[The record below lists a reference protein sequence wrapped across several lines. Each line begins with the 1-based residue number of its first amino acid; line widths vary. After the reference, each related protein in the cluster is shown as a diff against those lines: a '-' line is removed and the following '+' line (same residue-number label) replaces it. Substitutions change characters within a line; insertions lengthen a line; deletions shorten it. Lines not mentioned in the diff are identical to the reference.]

1 MGVLFICPFIKLKL
15 KILKLF
21 FRTEESISTSED
33 DDWWNSSD
41 GLHDPSKN
49 DSDWDGTGGYD
60 PNQQ

>member
-41 GLHDPSKN
+41 GLHDPSKGN
-49 DSDWDGTGGYD
+49 AGDGGGYD